1 MLDRLT
7 LRQCFLLGFVIL
19 LFSAFTTLLAIRYLG
34 KNALLYKMERAHK
47 VIMLEVRSILDS
59 AKRGDAEQH
68 SYTRAQLVT
77 LLNRAQNISLDGLQ
91 EYFAVEK
98 FVFAQVGFIKPFEL
112 TERDLI
118 LNSSMRQAIEQT
130 PGTQLTAA
138 VADKVEPFIREQF
151 ANSVQFGPEF
161 DKGLAMTKW
170 SSLALMLLG
179 LLLVFLCGILLRS
192 RVLKPLQSA
201 TKLAGKIAL
210 GDLTTDVQ
218 IHSSDEIGA
227 FQKTLKS
234 MNDNLANIAQQVR
247 ASGEGIAS
255 AANEVVAGSNQL
267 AARTEHQASTL
278 EQTAA
283 SMEELAATTSNN
295 LDQMRQAKMVAESA
309 VSAAHD
315 SGSAVKNAIEIMG
328 RVNASSKR
336 IADIVGLIDGIAF
349 QTNILALNAAVE
361 AARAGEQGRGFAVVA
376 QEVRHL
382 AQKSAAA
389 AKEIKGLIDGS
400 LNVVVESNEL
410 IGDAGNKMRTT
421 VDRIRHLAELVNQTE
436 LASTEQVSG
445 IQQVNQA
452 ISQLEEVTQHNAALV
467 EEATAAAESQ
477 QRQAQ
482 YLLELV
488 SQFKLKEFAASSAP
502 AQPTI
507 RPPTKIAANRGSPAN
522 AAPRAKIGEPQGK
535 TKWPHDDPEDWQ
547 EF

>member
-34 KNALLYKMERAHK
+34 KSALLYKMERAHK
-47 VIMLEVRSILDS
+47 VIMLEARTILDA
-59 AKRGDAEQH
+59 AKRGDAQQH
-68 SYTRAQLVT
+68 GYTRAQLID
-77 LLNRAQNISLDGLQ
+77 LLGRAQDISLKGMQ
-91 EYFAVEK
+91 EYFAVER
-98 FVFAQVGFIKPFEL
+98 FLLTQAGFFKPFEL
-112 TERDLI
+112 TERDI
-118 LNSSMRQAIEQT
+118 VLNSSMRQVIEQT
-130 PGTQLTAA
+130 PGAQLTAA
-138 VADKVEPFIREQF
+138 VAEKVEPLIREQF
-151 ANSVQFGPEF
+151 ENSAQFGPEF
-161 DKGLAMTKW
+161 DKTLAVTKW

-295 LDQMRQAKMVAESA
+295 LNQMRQAKTVAESA

-328 RVNASSKR
+328 RVDASSKR

-376 QEVRHL
+376 QEVRQL

-389 AKEIKGLIDGS
+389 AKEIKTLIDGS
-400 LNVVVESNEL
+400 LNVVVESNKL

-436 LASTEQVSG
+436 LASTEQVGG

-467 EEATAAAESQ
+467 EQATAAAESQ
-477 QRQAQ
+477 ERQAQ
-482 YLLELV
+482 YLVGLV
-488 SQFKLKEFAASSAP
+488 SQFKLKEFAADRPSAQ
-502 AQPTI
+502 ATI
-507 RPPTKIAANRGSPAN
+507 RPAARTGTDISS
-522 AAPRAKIGEPQGK
+522 AARSAVQAKIPEPKGK
-535 TKWPHDDPEDWQ
+535 TKWPLDETADWQ